1 MTREE
6 LFKFIQEIEHPQKD
20 SGKILSCLHYT
31 HYFLMDKYKKIVQGY
46 NLTFTQSNILGIIV
60 HSYPRALALEQI
72 KAMVLEPNA
81 DVSRT
86 VARLVEKNF
95 VQKVTDKTN
104 RRKVSIKAT
113 TKGVKILR
121 EIAKEPGF
129 THVTQDLNL
138 SEAKAFIRTLKKLRL
153 QS

>member
-6 LFKFIQEIEHPQKD
+6 VFKFIQEVDHPQKD
-20 SGKILSCLHYT
+20 YGKILSCLHYT
-31 HYFLMDKYKKIVQGY
+31 HHFLMDKYKKIVQNY

-60 HSYPRALALEQI
+60 HSYPKALSLEQI

-86 VARLVEKNF
+86 VARLVEKDF
-95 VQKVTDKTN
+95 VEKVIDKTN

-113 TKGVKILR
+113 AKGIKISR
-121 EIAKEPGF
+121 KMAEDPGF
-129 THVTQDLNL
+129 RNITHEL
-138 SEAKAFIRTLKKLRL
+138 SLPEAKAFIRTLKKLRL
-153 QS
+153 QD